1 MKGRLRDQFREMF
14 ARVDQETWAEDCR
27 ELERQVIHFCFD
39 VSGFKE
45 GSVVTLFGG
54 LRDEVDLVANVMMAL
69 VEGGLRPALFG
80 IQVRGGGVDATGM
93 EAYLVD
99 NPTQA
104 KRGRFGVWEPEVSK
118 TSLVHPGEIT
128 AVLVPGLFFC
138 EKNGAR
144 LGRGGGFFDRYL
156 ARAPES
162 VMRVGVGLECQ
173 LRDGIPLEGHDQAME
188 WLVTNQ
194 RIISCG

>member
-1 MKGRLRDQFREMF
+1 MKTHLRDQFREMF
-14 ARVDQETWAEDCR
+14 AGADKELWAKQCR
-27 ELERQVIHFCFD
+27 ELEGQVIRFCLD
-39 VSGFKE
+39 ACKLGK
-45 GSVVTLFGG
+45 GNVVTLFGG
-54 LRDEVDLVANVMMAL
+54 LRNEVDLVANVMRAL
-69 VEGGLRPALFG
+69 LEEGLRPALFG
-80 IQVRGGGVDATGM
+80 LQVNEGEANAREM

-99 NPTQA
+99 DPTQI

-128 AVLVPGLFFC
+128 MVLVPGLFFS

-156 ARAPES
+156 ARTPAS

-173 LRDGIPLEGHDQAME
+173 VREGIPLESHDQCMD

-194 RIISCG
+194 RIVSCC

>member
-1 MKGRLRDQFREMF
+1 MKGHLRDQFRELF
-14 ARVDQETWAEDCR
+14 ARVAQESWAEQCR
-27 ELERQVIHFCFD
+27 ELEQQVIRFCFE
-39 VSGFKE
+39 VSEFEE

-80 IQVRGGGVDATGM
+80 LPVKGSGADASEM
-93 EAYLVD
+93 QAYLVD
-99 NPTQA
+99 NPNQT
-104 KRGRFGVWEPEVSK
+104 KRGRFGVWEPEASK
-118 TSLVHPGEIT
+118 ASMVPPGEIT
-128 AVLVPGLFFC
+128 AVLVPGLFFS

-156 ARAPES
+156 AGTPES

-173 LRDGIPLEGHDQAME
+173 LREGIPLESHDQSMD
-188 WLVTNQ
+188 WLVTNE
-194 RIISCG
+194 RIVSCR